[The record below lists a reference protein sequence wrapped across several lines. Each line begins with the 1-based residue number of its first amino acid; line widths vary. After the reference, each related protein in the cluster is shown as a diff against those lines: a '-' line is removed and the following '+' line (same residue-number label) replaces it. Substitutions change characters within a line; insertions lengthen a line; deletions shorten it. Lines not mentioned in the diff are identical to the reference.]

1 MTSLVI
7 RDATTDDL
15 PSMLALVVELA
26 VFEREPD
33 AVTASLQTYRE
44 NFADGVFRGLVA
56 LDANGV
62 VVGMMIY
69 YLTFSTWKGR
79 CLYLEDLVVTERMR
93 RSGVGRALFAVLF
106 DRARDLR
113 CPLIRF
119 AVLDWNEPA
128 IQLYK
133 SLGASIEKQWWT
145 VKLNAPFPIAAAP
158 PPTQS

>member
-1 MTSLVI
+1 MSV

-15 PSMLALVVELA
+15 PAMLALVVELA

-33 AVTASLQTYRE
+33 AVTANLQTYRE
-44 NFADGVFRGLVA
+44 NFADGVFKGLVA
-56 LDANGV
+56 VDAQGTV
-62 VVGMMIY
+62 LGTMIY

-79 CLYLEDLVVTERMR
+79 CLYLEDLVVTERAR
-93 RSGVGRALFAVLF
+93 RSGIGRALFAVLF
-106 DRARDLR
+106 ERARDLR

-133 SLGASIEKQWWT
+133 SLGASIEKQWFT
-145 VKLNAPFPIAAAP
+145 VKLHSPFAAAAP
-158 PPTQS
+158 PVTEPQS